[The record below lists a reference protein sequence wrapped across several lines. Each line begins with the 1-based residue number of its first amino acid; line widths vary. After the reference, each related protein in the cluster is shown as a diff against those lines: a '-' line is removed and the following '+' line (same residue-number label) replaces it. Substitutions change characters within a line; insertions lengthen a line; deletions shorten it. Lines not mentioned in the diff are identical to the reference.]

1 MKIALEHAGVGVQ
14 EMADYLGVTRGTVGK
29 WINGHI
35 SPSRQ
40 SVMLWALRTGVP
52 LAWLETGE
60 TPTGGPGGGLVGYTA
75 RDSNPEPAGYGSG
88 VVTALTAG
96 RARGQLAHAA
106 A

>member
-14 EMADYLGVTRGTVGK
+14 EIADYLGVTRGTVGK

-40 SVMLWALRTGVP
+40 TVLLWAMRTGVP
-52 LAWLETGE
+52 VGWLETGE
-60 TPTGGPGGGLVGYTA
+60 TPTGGPGGGSDGYTA
-75 RDSNPEPAGYGSG
+75 RDSNPEPAGYALRP
-88 VVTALTAG
+88 VRRPTAWG
-96 RARGQLAHAA
+96 RRQPALAA